1 MARVLALLRHDATWL
16 RREPAPLVTVLL
28 TPCLLMLFIKPLYAG
43 ALSQLGYQH
52 ADGAQLA
59 VPGMTGMFSFFMT
72 GLVTES
78 YFREHGLHTWQRL
91 RLSPLRTWELVV
103 GKAGLCGALVVAQCA
118 FLFVL
123 GWLAIGLRVRGSL
136 LALLVIMVAL
146 AACVV
151 SFALALCAVSPSRR
165 QAFAVERMVT
175 LTWTV
180 FGGALVPT
188 ELMADWIGWV
198 ARFTPVYWAVGGFRK
213 VVLDGA
219 GVADVVPNAG
229 ALLAFAA
236 VFTTLAVRR
245 FTMDT
250 DRRHWV

>member
-1 MARVLALLRHDATWL
+1 MLLNSGAEAVEAAIKLARARTGRVPLAHLAGSFHGK
-16 RREPAPLVTVLL
+16 TV
-28 TPCLLMLFIKPLYAG
+28 G
-43 ALSQLGYQH
+43 ALSLTDATLFRDGLGP
-52 ADGAQLA
+52 LLPE
-59 VPGMTGMFSFFMT
+59 V
-72 GLVTES
+72 V
-78 YFREHGLHTWQRL
+78 RL
-91 RLSPLRTWELVV
+91 
-103 GKAGLCGALVVAQCA
+103 

-123 GWLAIGLRVRGSL
+123 GWLTIGLRVRGSL

-213 VVLDGA
+213 VVLDSA

-229 ALLAFAA
+229 ALLAFAT

>member
-1 MARVLALLRHDATWL
+1 MTRVLSLLRHDATWL

-28 TPCLLMLFIKPLYAG
+28 TPCLLMLFIKPLYSG
-43 ALSQLGYQH
+43 ALSQLGYGD

-91 RLSPLRTWELVV
+91 RLSPLRTWELLV
-103 GKAGLCGALVVAQCA
+103 GKAALCAALVVGQCV

-123 GWLAIGLRVRGSL
+123 GWAVIGLRVHGSL
-136 LALLVIMVAL
+136 LALLVVMVAL
-146 AACVV
+146 AVCVV
-151 SFALALCAVSPSRR
+151 SFALALCAVSPTRR

-175 LTWTV
+175 LSWTV

-188 ELMADWIGWV
+188 ELMADWIGWI

-219 GVADVVPNAG
+219 GVGGVLPNAG
-229 ALLAFAA
+229 ALLGFAA
-236 VFTTLAVRR
+236 AFTALALWR
-245 FTMDT
+245 FTMDK
-250 DRRHWV
+250 DRRHWA